1 MGHARPDGKGWAT
14 FAVALGLLLA
24 PGSARAQ
31 DGGGWLSAF
40 ELLATGPE
48 LGGSDV
54 PRDIPARKGSKASVV
69 PPEVMAR
76 VLTDAGP
83 RPVPTASAAE
93 SGPVV
98 APERGGGIPVYAEAG
113 ELQRINLQQDGA
125 GGVLAQGGGRVSE
138 PRVRLMQ
145 EDAPLPP
152 FKALPVVV
160 AVVPGLLLHGL
171 GAWAAGDT
179 ATAKQLFAVEAVG
192 LGLLGAG
199 LVPIALTGA
208 SRRTIGP
215 LYAVSLTGAG
225 LFSMSML
232 ANLYAVTSPGL
243 GQGKVPSTLPP
254 LEFDLGYQYV
264 GDATADYQNF
274 FAVGAVARLSAV
286 RLEASA
292 RLAPDEGN
300 AWIRAGAAYRLWGA
314 PERAPGS
321 GDGTALDVEG
331 FATYHRY
338 PTEGFTLGGGEVS
351 LRGRYAM
358 ARLSPRMAGSFA
370 EGSVGLSYQGYSYPG
385 EVADDNL
392 HGQLLYTFGY
402 GVWLGRGGPFRGEAM
417 LYYDHRKDGLVGGLR
432 GRGGGI
438 IGSFGLRGR
447 VLLTD
452 RWGVA
457 AEAQAGGA
465 LMGRLSLVYA
475 VGGDS

>member
-1 MGHARPDGKGWAT
+1 
-14 FAVALGLLLA
+14 
-24 PGSARAQ
+24 
-31 DGGGWLSAF
+31 
-40 ELLATGPE
+40 
-48 LGGSDV
+48 
-54 PRDIPARKGSKASVV
+54 
-69 PPEVMAR
+69 
-76 VLTDAGP
+76 
-83 RPVPTASAAE
+83 
-93 SGPVV
+93 
-98 APERGGGIPVYAEAG
+98 
-113 ELQRINLQQDGA
+113 
-125 GGVLAQGGGRVSE
+125 
-138 PRVRLMQ
+138 
-145 EDAPLPP
+145 
-152 FKALPVVV
+152 
-160 AVVPGLLLHGL
+160 
-171 GAWAAGDT
+171 AWAAGDT
-179 ATAKQLFAVEAVG
+179 ATAKQLFGVEAIG
-192 LGLLGAG
+192 LGLIGAG

-215 LYAVSLTGAG
+215 LYAVTLTGAG

-232 ANLYAVTSPGL
+232 ANLYGVISPGV
-243 GQGKVPSTLPP
+243 GQGTVPSTLPP

-264 GDATADYQNF
+264 SDATADYRNF
-274 FAVGAVARLSAV
+274 FALGAVARLESV

-300 AWIRAGAAYRLWGA
+300 TWIRAGAAYRLWGA
-314 PERAPGS
+314 PEQALGS

-338 PTEGFTLGGGEVS
+338 PTEGFTVGGGEFS

-358 ARLSPRMAGSFA
+358 SRLSPRLSGSFA
-370 EGSVGLSYQGYSYPG
+370 EGSVGLSYQGYVYPG
-385 EVADDNL
+385 PVADDNL

-402 GVWLGRGGPFRGEAM
+402 GVWLGRGGPFKGEAM

-452 RWGVA
+452 RWGVS

-475 VGGDS
+475 VGGDT